1 MHSNLLYFARM
12 ATRIITRARLVQ
24 FWNIHPHAQGT
35 LTAWERLVKS
45 ATWTCPNDVKRTFRN
60 ADWAHSLWIFDV
72 SRNRII
78 ADVRYQSSTPEGKV
92 FSGVLY
98 IKEVLTHPD
107 YDKWSD
113 TMNRK

>member
-1 MHSNLLYFARM
+1 M
-12 ATRIITRARLVQ
+12 AMRIITRARLVQ
-24 FWNIHPHAQGT
+24 FWKVRAHAEGPMK
-35 LTAWERLVKS
+35 AWEALVKS
-45 ATWTCPNDVKRTFRN
+45 ATWASPNDVKRTFRN

-78 ADVRYQSSTPEGKV
+78 ADVRYQYLTSQGQVVPGI
-92 FSGVLY
+92 LY

-113 TMNRK
+113 TINRK

>member
-1 MHSNLLYFARM
+1 MYSNLLYFARM
-12 ATRIITRARLVQ
+12 ATRLITRARLVQ
-24 FWNIHPHAQGT
+24 FWKVHVRTQGPMI
-35 LTAWERLVKS
+35 AWEGLVKS
-45 ATWTCPNDVKRTFRN
+45 ATWTCPNDVKQTFRN
-60 ADWAHSLWIFDV
+60 ADWVHSLWIFDV

-78 ADVRYQSSTPEGKV
+78 ADVRYQYSTPQGV
-92 FSGVLY
+92 VIPGVLY